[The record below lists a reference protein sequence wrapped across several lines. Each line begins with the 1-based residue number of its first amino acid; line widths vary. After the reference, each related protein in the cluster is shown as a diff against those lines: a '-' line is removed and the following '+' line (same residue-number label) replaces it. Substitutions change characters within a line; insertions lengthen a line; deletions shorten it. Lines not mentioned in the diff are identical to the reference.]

1 MGTTRRFPSLIIES
15 RKQKQEMNKA
25 LRLTISFK
33 ASFLRN
39 QSFIKKNN
47 FKIIKNLTIM
57 TTQSI
62 FRSFIALCI
71 IVFGTQFS
79 TAQTRELKEGEP
91 IYLEVVNNPLINE
104 VEVGNIVEF
113 KTTSNVIVDGKEVV
127 RAGSPAK
134 GKIKRIERPGYNTTG
149 QLQIEVEHIRA
160 VDGQQVLV
168 FSPINLSNWNIG
180 TSTTVYVKNAI
191 RIDTR

>member
-1 MGTTRRFPSLIIES
+1 
-15 RKQKQEMNKA
+15 
-25 LRLTISFK
+25 
-33 ASFLRN
+33 
-39 QSFIKKNN
+39 
-47 FKIIKNLTIM
+47 M

-62 FRSFIALCI
+62 FRSFVALCLI
-71 IVFGTQFS
+71 AFVTPFAH
-79 TAQTRELKEGEP
+79 AQMRELKEGEP
-91 IYLEVVNNPLINE
+91 IFLEVVNNPQIGE
-104 VEVGNIVEF
+104 VEIGNTVDF
-113 KTTSNVIVDGKEVV
+113 KTTSNVIVDGKEVL
-127 RAGSPAK
+127 RAGTPAR
-134 GKIKRIERPGYNTTG
+134 GRVKRIERPGYNTTG